1 MPIMN
6 MVRVAVEIAALALF
20 AVLSR
25 EVTRLQAR
33 GRRLDRDVV
42 ALSRTVA
49 TVQAWAAQ
57 ELRALRSEFTVAR
70 VNDSAAEVMARRAEA
85 RAEADA
91 AARAPELEDD
101 LDEQRD
107 TVAMPAPG
115 ASAEAPGDD
124 DATSVFDRD
133 PPLYAARF
141 ATMRPPAPLADPDLI
156 GCEDVADEVAR
167 APLGADEAT
176 PPRRGRAAVL
186 VPAFRGPEPD
196 SAA

>member
-1 MPIMN
+1 
-6 MVRVAVEIAALALF
+6 
-20 AVLSR
+20 
-25 EVTRLQAR
+25 
-33 GRRLDRDVV
+33 
-42 ALSRTVA
+42 
-49 TVQAWAAQ
+49 
-57 ELRALRSEFTVAR
+57 
-70 VNDSAAEVMARRAEA
+70 
-85 RAEADA
+85 
-91 AARAPELEDD
+91 
-101 LDEQRD
+101 
-107 TVAMPAPG
+107 MPAPG